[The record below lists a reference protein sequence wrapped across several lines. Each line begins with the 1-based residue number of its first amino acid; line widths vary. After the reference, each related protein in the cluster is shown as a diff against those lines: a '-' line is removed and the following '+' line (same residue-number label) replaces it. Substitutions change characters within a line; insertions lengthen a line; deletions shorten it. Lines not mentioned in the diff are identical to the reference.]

1 MPGPAASN
9 LNADYFKKPL
19 MQYPQAPALPPAV
32 SDDDEIDLLAL
43 FGTLID
49 HKWLIAGITAGFMLV
64 GAAYAVLSAPIYRA
78 TATIQVEQKKPGI
91 PGLSAD
97 MSDLLGAQ
105 SQAVTEIQL
114 LTSRSVIGKAVDA
127 LKLDI
132 DIQPSLF
139 PVIGNFLQRRYTPEH
154 EGDVATSL
162 LGMSHFAWGG
172 ETLKIFQLEVPDALL
187 EKNLKLIA
195 GKKGRFTLF
204 DDDDNTLV
212 EGQVG
217 QLAEHNGVKLQVEA
231 LNANPGTRFTVVRER
246 RLSATLDYQQALNVS
261 ETGKESGILTLS
273 VDDEKPAQALAVL
286 NAISQ
291 QYVLQNVERAS
302 AEAASS
308 LDFLRGQLPEVRHDL
323 ELSENALSGYQ
334 ARAKSADISL
344 ETKALLDQIV
354 ALDTNISQLKLQQA
368 EMDHKF
374 TRQHPAYQALMRQIG
389 ELTSKQSELA
399 KRVEAL
405 PETQQDLLRLTRDV
419 QVSTAIYTQMLNK
432 AQELDVMRAGA
443 VGNVRII
450 DPADVDVTLPVKP
463 KKMLI
468 VAIATLLGLFVAIA
482 LVLLRRA
489 LNRGIE
495 NPEAIEQLGLPVYAS
510 IPYSALQQSEERQR
524 NKENKKHNG
533 PFNPAPL
540 LAIDHPTDLAV
551 ESLRSLRTSLH
562 FAMLESGDNRLMIS
576 GPSPSIGKSFICANL
591 AAIIAQAGQKV
602 LLIDV
607 DMRKG
612 YLHKVM
618 GVREQ
623 PGLSDLLIRRCEF
636 DDAVQATKVEN
647 LSVITRGQIPPNPS
661 ELLMHPN
668 FTDLLES
675 ASNQYDLVIL
685 DTPPLLAVTDAAIV
699 GRQAGTS
706 LIVIRFGQNARRE
719 IELTARRFEQNGIEL
734 KGAIFNGVERRA
746 TDYYRNGVNSSYQ
759 YEYLSD
765 KN

>member
-1 MPGPAASN
+1 M
-9 LNADYFKKPL
+9 
-19 MQYPQAPALPPAV
+19 YPQAPALPPAV
-32 SDDDEIDLLAL
+32 DDDEIDLLGL
-43 FGTLID
+43 FGTLLD
-49 HKWLIAGITAGFMLV
+49 HKWWIASITAGFMVV
-64 GAAYAVLSAPIYRA
+64 GAAYALLAPPVYRA
-78 TATIQVEQKKPGI
+78 SATLQVEQKKPGI
-91 PGLSAD
+91 PGLSD

-114 LTSRSVIGKAVDA
+114 LTSRTVIGKAVDA

-139 PVIGNFLQRRYTPEH
+139 PLIGNFLHRHYRPDQPD
-154 EGDVATSL
+154 DVASPL
-162 LGMSHFAWGG
+162 LGMSRFAWGG
-172 ETLKIFQLEVPDALL
+172 ETLKIFQLDVPSSLL
-187 EKNLKLIA
+187 NKKLTLVAGEK
-195 GKKGRFTLF
+195 GQFSLF
-204 DDDDNTLV
+204 DDDDNLLV

-217 QLAEHNGVKLQVEA
+217 QPIEQHGVKVQVET
-231 LNANPGTRFTVVRER
+231 LRANPGTRFSVTRER
-246 RLSATLDYQQALNVS
+246 RLSAILDYQQSLNVS
-261 ETGKESGILTLS
+261 ETGKESGILSLS
-273 VDDEKPAQALAVL
+273 LDDEHPDQALAVL

-308 LDFLRGQLPEVRHDL
+308 LEFLRGQLPDVRHDL
-323 ELSENALSGYQ
+323 EQSENALSSYQ
-334 ARAKSADISL
+334 SRAKSADISL

-354 ALDTNISQLKLQQA
+354 ALDTSISQLKLQQA

-389 ELTSKQSELA
+389 ELTAKQSGLS
-399 KRVEAL
+399 KRVEVL

-419 QVSTAIYTQMLNK
+419 EVSTAIYTQLLNK
-432 AQELDVMRAGA
+432 AQELDVMRAGS

-450 DPADVDVTLPVKP
+450 DSADVDTTKPVKP
-463 KKMLI
+463 KKALI
-468 VAIATLLGLFVAIA
+468 VAIATLLGLFAAIA
-482 LVLLRRA
+482 LVLLRKA

-510 IPYSALQQSEERQR
+510 IPYSALQQSEENQR
-524 NKENKKHNG
+524 SKDIKKNKG
-533 PFNPAPL
+533 SITPAPL
-540 LAIDHPTDLAV
+540 LATRHPTDLAV
-551 ESLRSLRTSLH
+551 ESMRSLRTSLH

-576 GPSPSIGKSFICANL
+576 GPSPAVGKSFVSANL
-591 AAIIAQAGQKV
+591 AAVIAQAGQRV

-612 YLHKVM
+612 YLHKVL
-618 GVREQ
+618 GVPEQ
-623 PGLSDLLIRRCEF
+623 NGLSDLLVQRCEF
-636 DDAVQATKVEN
+636 SKAVRQTEVEN
-647 LSVITRGQIPPNPS
+647 LCFISRGQIPPNPS

-668 FTDLLES
+668 FTDMLER
-675 ASNQYDLVIL
+675 ASTEFDLVIL

-706 LIVIRFGQNARRE
+706 LIVARFGKNAPRE
-719 IELTARRFEQNGIEL
+719 IELTIRRFEQNGIEL

-746 TDYYRNGVNSSYQ
+746 ADYYGNGAYASYQ

-765 KN
+765 KR

>member
-1 MPGPAASN
+1 
-9 LNADYFKKPL
+9 
-19 MQYPQAPALPPAV
+19 MQYPQIPATPPAV

-43 FGTLID
+43 FGTLLD
-49 HKWLIAGITAGFMLV
+49 HKWLIAGITAGFMVV
-64 GAAYAVLSAPIYRA
+64 GAAYALLAAPVYRA

-91 PGLSAD
+91 PGLSD

-139 PVIGNFLQRRYTPEH
+139 PLLGNFLHRHYAPDH
-154 EGDVATSL
+154 EGDLAPPQ
-162 LGMSHFAWGG
+162 LGMSRFAWGG
-172 ETLKIFQLEVPDALL
+172 ESLKIFQLEVPNALL
-187 EKNLKLIA
+187 EKKLNLIA
-195 GKKGRFTLF
+195 GEKGHFTLF
-204 DDDDNTLV
+204 DDDENILV

-217 QLAEHNGVKLQVEA
+217 LPAEKNGVKVQVEA
-231 LNANPGTRFTVVRER
+231 LSANPGTRFTVARER
-246 RLSATLDYQQALNVS
+246 RLSAILDYQQALNVS
-261 ETGKESGILTLS
+261 ETGKESGIITLS
-273 VDDEKPAQALAVL
+273 LDDEQPDQALAVL

-323 ELSENALSGYQ
+323 EQSENALSGYQ
-334 ARAKSADISL
+334 SRAKSADISL

-389 ELTSKQSELA
+389 ELTSKQAGLS

-432 AQELDVMRAGA
+432 TQELDVMRAGA

-450 DPADVDVTLPVKP
+450 DPADVDITNPVKP
-463 KKMLI
+463 KKPLI
-468 VAIATLLGLFVAIA
+468 VAIATLLGLFLAIA
-482 LVLLRRA
+482 LVLLRKA

-495 NPEAIEQLGLPVYAS
+495 NPETIEQLGLPVYAS
-510 IPYSALQQSEERQR
+510 IPYSELQKSEEDQR
-524 NKENKKHNG
+524 NKHNRKG
-533 PFNPAPL
+533 KVALHPAPL
-540 LAIDHPTDLAV
+540 LATSHPTDLAI

-576 GPSPSIGKSFICANL
+576 GPSPAVGKSFVSANL
-591 AAIIAQAGQKV
+591 AAVIAKAGQRV

-612 YLHKVM
+612 YLHKVLDTDDKY
-618 GVREQ
+618 
-623 PGLSDLLIRRCEF
+623 GLSDLLIQRCTF
-636 DDAVQATKVEN
+636 QQALQQTEVEN
-647 LSVITRGQIPPNPS
+647 LHFIPRGQIPPNPS
-661 ELLMHPN
+661 ELLMHHN
-668 FTDLLES
+668 FTNLLEK
-675 ASNQYDLVIL
+675 ASGEFDLVIL

-706 LIVIRFGQNARRE
+706 LIVTRFGKNAPRE
-719 IELTARRFEQNGIEL
+719 IELTIRRFEQNGIEL

-746 TDYYRNGVNSSYQ
+746 SDYYGNGAYANYQ

-765 KN
+765 KR